1 MPEYAGKLC
10 LAPMVRSGEL
20 PMRLMA
26 LKYGADLVW
35 SPEIIDRKIR
45 TCTRVEN
52 NELGTVDFVETG
64 KSGQKNSLI
73 FRTNRR
79 IEKGKLIFQLGS
91 ADPNI
96 AVDGALKVVNDVDGI
111 DLNCG
116 CPKPFST
123 HAGMGAALLS
133 NADLLTLIL
142 TNLVEKVGKP
152 YNKPISCKIR
162 LLDPSDPQPT
172 LELVEKICATGI
184 ANLTV
189 HCRTRDM
196 RNRQVPIREY
206 VHKIFEV
213 TSKHGVSLV
222 VNGGFLCKKEIVQFQ
237 KSMGND
243 QIGGMMAEAAELNP
257 TVFSDSPLPWKDV
270 LPEFIRTCIS
280 VKNHP
285 SNTKYILLNQ
295 VPGKSKFYQMFCKVK
310 SNEEFLEIAKQIGED
325 GDKVFIRIM
334 QKDRL
339 YDAEEFDGLFTKKRQ
354 LTDGD
359 SPDKKQKLEFSGIS
373 ISTIKKDAIQHP
385 LEPQKPLHASA
396 TIQQTL

>member
-45 TCTRVEN
+45 TCTRLEN
-52 NELGTVDFVETG
+52 SELGTVDFVETG
-64 KSGQKNSLI
+64 KSGLKNSLI
-73 FRTNRR
+73 FRTNRH

-91 ADPNI
+91 SDPQI

-133 NADLLTLIL
+133 NPELLTLIL
-142 TNLVEKVGKP
+142 ANLVEKVGKP

-196 RNRQVPIREY
+196 RNRQEPIREF

-213 TSKHGVSLV
+213 TSKNGVSLV
-222 VNGGFLCKKEIVQFQ
+222 VNGGFLCKKEVVQFQ

-257 TVFSDSPLPWKDV
+257 TVFCDSPLPWKDV

-280 VKNHP
+280 VNNHP

-310 SNEEFLEIAKQIGED
+310 TNEEFLEIAEQIGED
-325 GDKVFIRIM
+325 GDKVFVRVM
-334 QKDRL
+334 QKDRQ
-339 YDAEEFDGLFTKKRQ
+339 YEREEFDVLFNKKRPVEVKA
-354 LTDGD
+354 TT
-359 SPDKKQKLEFSGIS
+359 DKKPRLESQIGPI
-373 ISTIKKDAIQHP
+373 
-385 LEPQKPLHASA
+385 EPTAMKINQDTEKPLHVASGA
-396 TIQQTL
+396 SIQQTS